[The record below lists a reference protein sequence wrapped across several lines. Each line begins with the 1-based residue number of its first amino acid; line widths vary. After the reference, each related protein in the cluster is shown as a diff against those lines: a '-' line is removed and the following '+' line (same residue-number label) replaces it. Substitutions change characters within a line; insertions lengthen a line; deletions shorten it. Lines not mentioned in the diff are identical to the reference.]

1 MKNVLER
8 DMEVHGRGQ
17 FIGVELYLLVPVPV
31 LSDEV
36 GGFECGR
43 ESDEEESRL
52 LCVSRRSSSM
62 KANSLIESLGFGP
75 RC

>member
-1 MKNVLER
+1 MKNVLEC
-8 DMEVHGRGQ
+8 DVEVHGRGQ

-43 ESDEEESRL
+43 ESDEEE
-52 LCVSRRSSSM
+52 
-62 KANSLIESLGFGP
+62 G
-75 RC
+75 